1 MSDRMMSFTVHDLED
16 MEATARADERRR
28 VLDELESRVRE
39 RQSYGSTA
47 LDGVLSD
54 IGVMRLKE
62 APNDADD

>member
-1 MSDRMMSFTVHDLED
+1 MSFTVHDLED